1 MYKVVTP
8 KSDAEFEAYFHF
20 RWEHLRQPWNFPPG
34 SEKDEYEQ
42 VAEHRIITNRKGDIV
57 ACGRVHL
64 NTAEEAQIRHIAVHS
79 DHQRKGLGQMIMA
92 ALENVAKDLGAERA
106 VTNSRE
112 ISIDF
117 FSSCGFKIEREA
129 PNELGMLKR
138 QQMVKKFT
146 ENNSLILHPKWCKS
160 LQETWS
166 ETIPI
171 TEHMGFKGSAC
182 VLV

>member
-42 VAEHRIITNRKGDIV
+42 VAEHRVITNRKNEIV

-64 NTAEEAQIRHIAVHS
+64 NTAEEAQIRHIAVHQ

-117 FSSCGFKIEREA
+117 FSACGGDRC
-129 PNELGMLKR
+129 
-138 QQMVKKFT
+138 Q
-146 ENNSLILHPKWCKS
+146 
-160 LQETWS
+160 
-166 ETIPI
+166 
-171 TEHMGFKGSAC
+171 
-182 VLV
+182 